1 MTLVPV
7 GVTPSAYLMYNKMD
21 QPFYYQSSFSGHFH
35 RRVTLISSPNPPHQP
50 KDIQNNGHKKAKKKV
65 RFCSDDQLER
75 VRFFLKT
82 QEPIALREGD
92 VSCLPAVLKLKC
104 HPNFPNQMSLK
115 GQQQR
120 GMVRM
125 ESVEQIVTKTK
136 IMTLRGQCRVANIA
150 FQKHVAV
157 RYTTNGWHS
166 YQEAEAVYHEPI
178 LNSGSPWDRFVFYI
192 DLEDNLA
199 SSASVSFALRYIVN
213 GREYWDNNGGVNYRI
228 NVVVATDHHH
238 HMIEKE
244 DKCMQGRHGNILS
257 NSLGLVNT
265 MKTSKER
272 LAHRYNFG
280 ASLSAAKKALPTHK
294 KQSNNLHGQ
303 QHHHQE
309 DDIEHKYRDII
320 ARHCVYDHPAP
331 TTASLASL
339 CACPKPVCG

>member
-1 MTLVPV
+1 
-7 GVTPSAYLMYNKMD
+7 MD

-35 RRVTLISSPNPPHQP
+35 RRVTLISSSKPPHQP
-50 KDIQNNGHKKAKKKV
+50 KDIQNNVHKKAKKQV

-92 VSCLPAVLKLKC
+92 ASCLPTVLKLKC
-104 HPNFPNQMSLK
+104 HEDYPNQVSLK

-120 GMVRM
+120 GMIRM
-125 ESVEQIVTKTK
+125 ESVEQVVTKTK
-136 IMTLRGQCRVANIA
+136 RMTLMGQCRVVNIA

-157 RYTTNGWHS
+157 RYTTNDWQS

-178 LNSGSPWDRFVFYI
+178 LNLGSPWDRFVFYI
-192 DLEDNLA
+192 DLEDDLA
-199 SSASVSFALRYIVN
+199 TGTSVSFALRYVVN

-238 HMIEKE
+238 HMIDKK
-244 DKCMQGRHGNILS
+244 DKCMQGRHGNIS
-257 NSLGLVNT
+257 SSLGLVDT
-265 MKTSKER
+265 MKTRKEK

-280 ASLSAAKKALPTHK
+280 ASLSAAKKALHTHK
-294 KQSNNLHGQ
+294 KYSNNPHGQ

-309 DDIEHKYRDII
+309 DDIELKYRDII
-320 ARHCVYDHPAP
+320 ARHCVYDHPAS
-331 TTASLASL
+331 TTASL
-339 CACPKPVCG
+339 ACPKPVCG